1 MDVLIFGSIIY
12 WMVGFVAKATNFFI
26 FIAVLFVFSIVMNQM
41 LSIFAAVSKTK
52 TAVQGLSACVL
63 LFLVLFSGFIVNPDV
78 IPSYYVWI
86 YWWNPLAW
94 TYRALVINQFQ
105 SSEYDA
111 IVEGTNDTEGDLAL
125 LSQGFNDSDGNALG
139 REWITFNFAYL
150 VPFFVFCVIL
160 NTVAYVFVRV
170 EQDDTGNE
178 GVTPETET
186 AVEGGNGKDED
197 FVVPVKPVTLT
208 FQNVCYDVRASKG
221 KETIRLLQDVSG
233 IFASKR
239 MVALMGSR

>member
-105 SSEYDA
+105 SS
-111 IVEGTNDTEGDLAL
+111 
-125 LSQGFNDSDGNALG
+125 
-139 REWITFNFAYL
+139 
-150 VPFFVFCVIL
+150 
-160 NTVAYVFVRV
+160 
-170 EQDDTGNE
+170 
-178 GVTPETET
+178 
-186 AVEGGNGKDED
+186 
-197 FVVPVKPVTLT
+197 
-208 FQNVCYDVRASKG
+208 
-221 KETIRLLQDVSG
+221 
-233 IFASKR
+233 
-239 MVALMGSR
+239 